1 MTEEQKDI
9 FLTKFSEAYNLTAAV
24 KAAGIQTAQANDFL
38 RRGGAAEVDRRVQRR
53 LFGELLVRIRAE
65 YEKIAFDCEEKVADR
80 IRALD
85 QLRAM
90 SVSALSEEADGGL
103 TVRVDYV

>member
-1 MTEEQKDI
+1 MTSEAREI
-9 FLTKFSEAYNLTAAV
+9 FLAQFSKSYDMPSAV
-24 KAAGIQTAQANDFL
+24 KAAGIRTAEARAFL
-38 RRGGAAEVDRRVQRR
+38 RADGAGEVDRRVARR
-53 LFGELLVRIRAE
+53 LAGDRLDRIRAE
-65 YEKIAFDCEEKVADR
+65 YEKIAFDAEEKVTDR

-90 SVSALSEEADGGL
+90 TSASLEEESDGSL